1 MDNELVTVT
10 REVEAILIPV
20 GTPITIP
27 ADSEVTI
34 TQALGGNYTVNINGN
49 LAQIGAHNADA
60 LGFEVSEE
68 AKFKDEDIQEG
79 EVNEDLIWQ
88 QMRTCYD
95 PEIPVNMV
103 DLGLIYNCSIDKQ
116 EDGKLELSIR
126 VLGNELIAIK
136 MEVNDFKMK
145 WLIIGVGT
153 LVALGYAVSSF
164 GPKLMD
170 TLGGM

>member
-1 MDNELVTVT
+1 M
-10 REVEAILIPV
+10 
-20 GTPITIP
+20 
-27 ADSEVTI
+27 ADTK
-34 TQALGGNYTVNINGN
+34 N
-49 LAQIGAHNADA
+49 
-60 LGFEVSEE
+60 
-68 AKFKDEDIQEG
+68 
-79 EVNEDLIWQ
+79 
-88 QMRTCYD
+88 
-95 PEIPVNMV
+95 
-103 DLGLIYNCSIDKQ
+103 

-170 TLGGM
+170 TFGAL